1 MVRRSFAL
9 RKLEKKTGFHE
20 ATHGKTSNSTFV
32 QVSSV
37 HVLNLVS
44 YCGIK
49 LSWPNPI
56 SHF

>member
-1 MVRRSFAL
+1 MVHRSFAL

-37 HVLNLVS
+37 HVLNLMS
-44 YCGIK
+44 Y
-49 LSWPNPI
+49 PA
-56 SHF
+56 